1 MKGLLRG
8 LTSNRAETD
17 PHSPD
22 PRLRGRTYAISF
34 DQVWNAAL
42 ALSGGQLPRW
52 SVSSADDGGGIIRA
66 RVRARLLDNVD
77 DVRIAVILDENG
89 QTRVDVTSTSLLR
102 KRDLGANARHI
113 HRFLRA
119 LDTKLGA
126 TQALILDAT
135 REAQFSA

>member
-1 MKGLLRG
+1 MRG
-8 LTSNRAETD
+8 LSQNRAETD

-34 DQVWNAAL
+34 DRVWNASL

-52 SVSSADDGGGIIRA
+52 SVSSADDGEGIIRA
-66 RVRARLLDNVD
+66 RVHALILRSTD
-77 DVRIAVILDENG
+77 DVRISVILDKNG
-89 QTRVDVTSTSLLR
+89 QTRVDVVSVSLRR

-113 HRFLRA
+113 DRFLRA
-119 LDTKLGA
+119 LDGRLEA
-126 TQALILDAT
+126 TRAQILDAT

>member
-1 MKGLLRG
+1 MSSLLRG
-8 LTSNRAETD
+8 LSQNRAETD
-17 PHSPD
+17 PRSPD

-34 DQVWNAAL
+34 DRVWNAAL

-52 SVSSADDGGGIIRA
+52 SISSADDGEGIIRA
-66 RVRARLLDNVD
+66 RVRARLRRHED

-89 QTRVDVTSTSLLR
+89 QTRVDMASASLLR

-119 LDTKLGA
+119 LDAKLGA
-126 TQALILDAT
+126 TQTLILDAT

>member
-1 MKGLLRG
+1 LRG
-8 LTSNRAETD
+8 LTRNRAETD
-17 PHSPD
+17 PRSPD

-52 SVSSADDGGGIIRA
+52 SISSADDGEGIIRA
-66 RVRARLLDNVD
+66 RVRARLRRHMD

-89 QTRVDVTSTSLLR
+89 QTRVDMTSTSLLR